1 MEAPRTRRWI
11 QFHLSTVFLL
21 TVTAGILMWK
31 NADAIK
37 RLQPGVNSYPV
48 TKDGLTLQ
56 LSIQSRAITIDSPAI
71 LKLELRNDSD
81 SPFAVFSERMGW
93 EEIEISPAN
102 ETDIVEKIGVISC
115 WIFPTLK
122 DYMVLQPGQTI
133 EHSLSLSVSG
143 RNGIY
148 NSEAYDYISTNSGK
162 LLVRVN
168 YSSYGFKEYLKRIK
182 AEERLGAPI
191 WSGDVSSAPVAIEL
205 FEPWSRQKVKNEIA
219 LSLFLLGLV
228 AFCSEWTARRR
239 HVCEL

>member
-1 MEAPRTRRWI
+1 
-11 QFHLSTVFLL
+11 
-21 TVTAGILMWK
+21 MWK

-37 RLQPGVNSYPV
+37 RLQPGVTSYPV

-56 LSIQSRAITIDSPAI
+56 LSIQSRAITIDSPAV

-93 EEIEISPAN
+93 EEIEICPAN
-102 ETDIVEKIGVISC
+102 ETDIVSKTVSISC
-115 WIFPTLK
+115 WIQPTLE

-143 RNGIY
+143 WSGIY
-148 NSEAYDYISTNSGK
+148 NSDAYYISTSSGK

-168 YSSYGFKEYLKRIK
+168 YSGHGGFKEYLKRIK

-191 WSGDVSSAPVAIEL
+191 WSGDFSSAPVEIEL

-219 LSLFLLGLV
+219 LSFILLGLV
-228 AFCSEWTARRR
+228 AFCSEWTVRRR
-239 HVCEL
+239 HA